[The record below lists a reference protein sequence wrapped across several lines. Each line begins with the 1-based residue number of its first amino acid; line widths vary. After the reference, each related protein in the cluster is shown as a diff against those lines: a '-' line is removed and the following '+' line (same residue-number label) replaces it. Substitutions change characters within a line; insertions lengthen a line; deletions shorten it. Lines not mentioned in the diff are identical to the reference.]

1 MSLAV
6 LQPPGRLRATSPRAA
21 LARIEVFRDL
31 AAAEPPWNR
40 LTRTDAFATPYQRF
54 EWVAQWYRHVGLT
67 RKISPLIVIAFDEL
81 DTPQFV
87 LPLILERRYGAAI
100 AAFFGGSH
108 SNLNMPVFTAAVA
121 AELTPDR
128 LNRMLRDI
136 ATAHRVDLFALT
148 GQPPVWQGVAN
159 PLAVLP
165 FQRSPDDVYF
175 GILPPDRPM
184 PRPLPSGMRKKE
196 RQLTRVPGFRYG
208 VAATA
213 AEVDRI
219 LAFFRAHKAARFGTR
234 GIHNVFEDRGVMK
247 FITDACHDGLA
258 NGRPVIELH
267 ALEAGGDVLA
277 IIGGVRDQT
286 RFSVMFNSITTSPFA
301 RKSPGIILT
310 WHVIANC
317 AERGLPTF
325 DLGAGRADFKTHF
338 CAGSELRFDSYV
350 PCSLR
355 GQALAAAFRTSNV
368 VKRPLKTN
376 DALMSAI
383 ATIRA
388 APRPSLRPRRD
399 RAARLRRLRPAPS
412 PRHRQSPRPTSC
424 RPRQSRPPARR
435 VPR

>member
-1 MSLAV
+1 LEIDSDARMSLAV
-6 LQPPGRLRATSPRAA
+6 LQPQGRLRATSPRTA

-31 AAAEPPWNR
+31 AAAESPWNR
-40 LTRTDAFATPYQRF
+40 LIGTDAFATPYQRF
-54 EWVAQWYRHVGLT
+54 DWAAQWYRHVGLA
-67 RKISPLIVIAFDEL
+67 RKASPLIAIAFDEF

-87 LPLILERRYGAAI
+87 LPLVLERRYGAGI

-108 SNLNMPVFTAAVA
+108 ANLNMPVFTAAAA

-128 LNRMLRDI
+128 LNRVLRDI
-136 ATAHRVDLFALT
+136 GTAHAVDLFELT
-148 GQPPVWQGVAN
+148 GQPPVWQDVAN
-159 PLAVLP
+159 PFAALP

-175 GILPPDRPM
+175 GTLPPDRPM
-184 PRPLPSGMRKKE
+184 PPRLPSGMRKKE
-196 RQLTRVPGFRYG
+196 RQLTRMPGFRYG
-208 VAATA
+208 VATTA

-219 LAFFRAHKAARFGTR
+219 LAFFRAHKAARFGIH

-247 FITDACHDGLA
+247 FITDACHGGLA
-258 NGRPVIELH
+258 EGRPVIELH

-317 AERGLPTF
+317 AARGLLTF

-338 CAGSELRFDSYV
+338 CTGSELRFDCYV

-355 GQALAAAFRTSNV
+355 GQALAVAFRTSNV

-376 DALMSAI
+376 DMLMSAV
-383 ATIRA
+383 AAIR
-388 APRPSLRPRRD
+388 RRTQ
-399 RAARLRRLRPAPS
+399 A
-412 PRHRQSPRPTSC
+412 
-424 RPRQSRPPARR
+424 
-435 VPR
+435 